1 MIFQN
6 NLKIGAPYMITFPHT
21 NFSSVYTLLRS
32 HNPVARH
39 EPLHTF
45 LDKYGNKVT
54 FTSGVF
60 QQMSVV
66 EWTVHESRSSPTLA
80 DDAYVSISMPDWSS
94 TASAASAS
102 ASASSAY
109 ACPNLPPVP
118 SLTRRTSNAWPDL
131 PPVPSHVRRQS
142 NAWPDLPPVP
152 PELRLPMQ
160 QINFKSVVPQPVS
173 LADYLKE
180 KPTHKLAEMSDD
192 ELYG

>member
-94 TASAASAS
+94 TASAASA

-131 PPVPSHVRRQS
+131 PPVP
-142 NAWPDLPPVP
+142 
-152 PELRLPMQ
+152 PELRLPMH
-160 QINFKSVVPQPVS
+160 QINFKNVVPQPVS

-180 KPTHKLAEMSDD
+180 KTVPKLAEMSDD

>member
-6 NLKIGAPYMITFPHT
+6 NLKIGAPYMITFPQT

-32 HNPVARH
+32 HSPVARH

-45 LDKYGNKVT
+45 LDKYGNKVS

-66 EWTVHESRSSPTLA
+66 EWNIPVHESRSSPTLA

-94 TASAASAS
+94 TASAASAASAASTSS
-102 ASASSAY
+102 ASTYDWSK
-109 ACPNLPPVP
+109 LPPVP

-131 PPVPSHVRRQS
+131 PPVP
-142 NAWPDLPPVP
+142 
-152 PELRLPMQ
+152 PELRLPMH
-160 QINFKSVVPQPVS
+160 QINFKNVVPQPVS

-180 KPTHKLAEMSDD
+180 KTVPKLAEMSDD

>member
-6 NLKIGAPYMITFPHT
+6 NLKIGAPYMITFPQT

-32 HNPVARH
+32 HSPVAQH

-60 QQMSVV
+60 QKMSVV
-66 EWTVHESRSSPTLA
+66 EWNVPVDESRSSPTLA

-102 ASASSAY
+102 AASSAASASSAY
-109 ACPNLPPVP
+109 DWSKLPPVP
-118 SLTRRTSNAWPDL
+118 SLM
-131 PPVPSHVRRQS
+131 RRQS

-152 PELRLPMQ
+152 PELRLPSQ
-160 QINFKSVVPQPVS
+160 QINFKSTGSQGASQPIS
-173 LADYLKE
+173 LANYLKE
-180 KPTHKLAEMSDD
+180 KPSYGISYMSDD

>member
-32 HNPVARH
+32 YSPVARH

-45 LDKYGNKVT
+45 LDKYGNKVS

-102 ASASSAY
+102 ASSAY
-109 ACPNLPPVP
+109 ACPNLPPV
-118 SLTRRTSNAWPDL
+118 RRP
-131 PPVPSHVRRQS
+131 S

-152 PELRLPMQ
+152 PELRLPSQ
-160 QINFKSVVPQPVS
+160 QINFKSTGSQGASQPIS
-173 LADYLKE
+173 LANYLKE
-180 KPTHKLAEMSDD
+180 KPSYGIGYMNDD
-192 ELYG
+192 ELYS